1 MKILAIDTATEACSA
16 ALLIDHD
23 IIERYQVAPRKQSEL
38 ILPMIDEIMHESE
51 CLTSQLDAVAF
62 GCGPGSFT
70 GVRLATAV
78 TQGIA
83 FAADIP
89 VIPVTTLKAMAHDSM
104 SRFKV
109 DCVMTAIDARMKEVY
124 WAVYQQVNSR
134 IIEQQPEQ
142 VIAPQEI
149 NYQADSSVIGVGTGW
164 GTYEE
169 ILSTVTGSMIQR
181 IESEVFPRASS
192 IAQLGIEQFLNNES
206 VEAQNALPMYLRNQ
220 VTHRSGKQL

>member
-16 ALLIDHD
+16 ALLIETE

-38 ILPMIDEIMHESE
+38 ILPMVDEIMHESG
-51 CLTSQLDAVAF
+51 CLMSQLDAVAF

-89 VIPVTTLKAMAHDSM
+89 GIPVSTLKAMAHDSM
-104 SRFKV
+104 SRFNV

-124 WAVYQQVNSR
+124 WAVYQNAGNS
-134 IIEQQPEQ
+134 ISEQQPEQ
-142 VIAPQEI
+142 VIAPQDI
-149 NYQADSSVIGVGTGW
+149 SYQANSSVIGVGTGW
-164 GTYEE
+164 GTYRQ
-169 ILSTVTGSMIQR
+169 ILSTVTGSIIQR
-181 IESEVFPRASS
+181 IEPEVFPRAAS
-192 IAQLGIEQFLNNES
+192 IVQLGAEKWLNNES
-206 VEAQNALPMYLRNQ
+206 IDAQHALPVYLRNQ
-220 VTHRSGKQL
+220 VTHRSGSK